1 MVQGKI
7 YRMSGYRLWSRI
19 LIGVMVFVV
28 IFAMAMVPAL
38 ILFYFS
44 YWGFVVFSFFA
55 ITLDFV
61 FMYVYLRFMR
71 YLVLE
76 DYTLRIPDVWRRG
89 KIQWDYTGLRE
100 VHFKI
105 ILFKHHRYLNIEV
118 VGKDYRR
125 RYMYLTL
132 VNPEDVPEIT
142 EELNSKGV
150 SADYTGL

>member
-44 YWGFVVFSFFA
+44 YWSFVVFSFFA

-76 DYTLRIPDVWRRG
+76 DYTLRIPDVWGRG
-89 KIQWDYTGLRE
+89 KIQWDYTDLRE

-105 ILFKHHRYLNIEV
+105 IPFKHHRYLNIEV